1 MVVLIT
7 EGFELYFNYFLSEE
21 GEEAVRLHVQEER
34 GGGRGR
40 SAALRTG
47 GEGPALLAQNPG
59 DNPYLGIF
67 SFLCILLSFG
77 QTTYWGILSIFAALL
92 SQNPV
97 EHYVVFFTHLNIL
110 GSPSPSSPGKIEI

>member
-1 MVVLIT
+1 MNYNT
-7 EGFELYFNYFLSEE
+7 EGFDLYFNYFLSEE

-40 SAALRTG
+40 PAALRAG

-67 SFLCILLSFG
+67 SFLCNFLYLG

-97 EHYVVFFTHLNIL
+97 EHYM
-110 GSPSPSSPGKIEI
+110 

>member
-7 EGFELYFNYFLSEE
+7 KGLDLYFNYFLSEE

-67 SFLCILLSFG
+67 SFLCIFFVFRANNLLGHF
-77 QTTYWGILSIFAALL
+77 I
-92 SQNPV
+92 
-97 EHYVVFFTHLNIL
+97 NICR
-110 GSPSPSSPGKIEI
+110 PSLAKPC